1 MNKKQL
7 LILAV
12 GALTSLS
19 ASADINEELTIN
31 GQPVEKFVTQ
41 IAFEGDNVVLT
52 FDDQSQQKEDMATV
66 VINLSYGDADPTAV
80 NSVKGEREE
89 VETTLYNLAGQ
100 RINSNGSSLPK
111 GIYIKNG
118 KKLMIK

>member
-19 ASADINEELTIN
+19 ASADTNEELTIN

>member
-100 RINSNGSSLPK
+100 RINSNGSPLSK

>member
-19 ASADINEELTIN
+19 ASADTNEELTIN

-80 NSVKGEREE
+80 NSVKRAREE

-100 RINSNGSSLPK
+100 RINSNGSPLPK

-118 KKLMIK
+118 TKLMIT

>member
-100 RINSNGSSLPK
+100 RINSNGSPLPK
-111 GIYIKNG
+111 GIYIMNG

>member
-7 LILAV
+7 LILAA

-19 ASADINEELTIN
+19 ASADTNEELTIN

-66 VINLSYGDADPTAV
+66 VINVRYGDAVPYAV
-80 NSVKGEREE
+80 NSVK
-89 VETTLYNLAGQ
+89 
-100 RINSNGSSLPK
+100 
-111 GIYIKNG
+111 
-118 KKLMIK
+118 

>member
-7 LILAV
+7 LILAA

-19 ASADINEELTIN
+19 ASADTNEELTIN